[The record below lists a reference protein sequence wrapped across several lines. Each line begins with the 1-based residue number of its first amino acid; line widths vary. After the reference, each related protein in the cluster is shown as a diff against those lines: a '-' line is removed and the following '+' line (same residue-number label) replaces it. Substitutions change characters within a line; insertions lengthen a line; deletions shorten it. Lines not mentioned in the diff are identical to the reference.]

1 MPRLPIALSLLAMAA
16 CQAGPPGHS
25 VAPPPPPAR
34 PTDPVLPVAR
44 ANWNA
49 GQDASPA
56 SEPGR
61 VVPGPIRHHA
71 PRQEHTIPDDRPS
84 WLPGAPDDPERYTVP
99 DEWYSDTIAALGSS
113 PPA

>member
-1 MPRLPIALSLLAMAA
+1 MRRLPIALCLLAMAS
-16 CQAGPPGHS
+16 CQAVPPGPS
-25 VAPPPPPAR
+25 AVPPAPAAR
-34 PTDPVLPVAR
+34 RTDLVLPVAR

-49 GQDASPA
+49 VQEASPA

-113 PPA
+113 LPA